1 MTAITL
7 SRAELVER
15 LQQVAIEEDIS
26 AEELLDRAVVEFL
39 ETVALEKLKDE
50 TVAFEQMHPQLVKQ
64 YFGHYV
70 AVHNRVVVD
79 HDPDLR
85 TLHLRIRTRFGQ
97 MPILLRQV
105 TEDRKLPEIVVRS
118 PRLVATEL

>member
-15 LQQVAIEEDIS
+15 LQQVAIAEDIS

-97 MPILLRQV
+97 MPVLLRQV